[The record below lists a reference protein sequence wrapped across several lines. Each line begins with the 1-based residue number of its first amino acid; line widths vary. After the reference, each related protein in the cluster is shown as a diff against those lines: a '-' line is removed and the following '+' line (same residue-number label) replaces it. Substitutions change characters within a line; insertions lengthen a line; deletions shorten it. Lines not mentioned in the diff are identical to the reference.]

1 VSSISA
7 QGVGPDCVPSLEK
20 LRASLVLVF
29 SADHGAFRAGV
40 QRVVFFVVM
49 FRVVV
54 LIASFFGFSPKK
66 AFDRSDLT

>member
-1 VSSISA
+1 
-7 QGVGPDCVPSLEK
+7 LEK